1 MKRILPIL
9 MFVLAFPFAAGAQS
23 AAPAAG
29 ELTRLL
35 NEFLDGAS
43 RNDIKAHER
52 FWADDL
58 IYTRSA
64 GVRMGKAGIL
74 ENARSGPTA
83 TAEEP
88 TTFTSEDIRIQQY
101 GDTAVV
107 AFRLV
112 GATGS
117 GDKAVV
123 TQYLNTGTFVKRK
136 GEWRAAAW
144 QSTRMPEAEPQRLE
158 PKKDAAVNL
167 TPGAVARPGLYEE
180 ILKADADFFRAF
192 FDTCDVETVRRYI
205 ADDFEMFHDKGGRV
219 STSGEAFV
227 KTTQEKCQRQAEGTD
242 FLSTRKLVPE
252 TMKVYAINNYGAIA
266 SGTHRFYAVKK
277 GEPDRLTETGLFT
290 TVWKEENGQWKLA
303 RALSYDH
310 QLAE

>member
-9 MFVLAFPFAAGAQS
+9 MLVLALPFAAGAQS
-23 AAPAAG
+23 AAPAAE

-43 RNDIKAHER
+43 RNDVKAHER

-64 GVRMGKAGIL
+64 GVRMGKAEIL

-88 TTFTSEDIRIQQY
+88 TTYTGEDVRIQQY

-112 GATGS
+112 GTTGS

-136 GEWRAAAW
+136 GEWRAVAW

-158 PKKDAAVNL
+158 PKKEAAVNL

-180 ILKADADFFRAF
+180 IL
-192 FDTCDVETVRRYI
+192 E
-205 ADDFEMFHDKGGRV
+205 GGRRV
-219 STSGEAFV
+219 LPGVLRHLRRRDRATLHRGRLRDVPRQGRPRQHLGRGVRERDAGEM
-227 KTTQEKCQRQAEGTD
+227 QAPGRGHGFPLDAE
-242 FLSTRKLVPE
+242 
-252 TMKVYAINNYGAIA
+252 
-266 SGTHRFYAVKK
+266 
-277 GEPDRLTETGLFT
+277 
-290 TVWKEENGQWKLA
+290 A
-303 RALSYDH
+303 RCLKR
-310 QLAE
+310 